1 MMTLIRLRPVNL
13 RLSPAPGIVI
23 TDIELIVERAML
35 AITLLA
41 AFLVV
46 IAALNIVDFGRI
58 D

>member
-1 MMTLIRLRPVNL
+1 MMTRIPLRPVNL

>member
-1 MMTLIRLRPVNL
+1 
-13 RLSPAPGIVI
+13 
-23 TDIELIVERAML
+23 ML
-35 AITLLA
+35 AIAILA